1 MSIVSK
7 AYNHDWKTLIE
18 EQESSGMNMK
28 QFCSMK
34 DIPYHSFKN
43 HKYALQK
50 EIQTFIPIRRKQSN
64 LIDLVI
70 NGNTISLDSQMDDA
84 SLSRVLKALIQ

>member
-1 MSIVSK
+1 MSK
-7 AYNHDWKTLIE
+7 AYNHDWKILIE
-18 EQESSGMNMK
+18 EQEASGMNMK

-43 HKYALQK
+43 HKYVLQK
-50 EIQTFIPIRRKQSN
+50 ESKTFVPIKLKQSV

-70 NGNTISLDSQMDDA
+70 NGNKISLDSQMDDA
-84 SLSRVLKALIQ
+84 SLSRVLKALTQ